1 MLECCHCHAK
11 LAIILDDKL
20 TPSQTETVTAHYLEQ
35 LTTKGHAPLCLFWDS
50 SKDDD
55 DDCPIPLFLADN
67 LDSQFVALLE
77 HPTPQTVLLER
88 ANAFAAISA
97 TQLPSSL
104 EPLAE
109 KEDRALFEQVKLK
122 VRAGKTAVLLALFGW
137 TLSNSSGTT
146 TTTRLECKL
155 CLAELNKNPLT
166 SHKYYCPLRCGFGG
180 RKESSLPCWK
190 TIAKNIITPPAAT
203 ANAVFFNTD
212 TANAS
217 S

>member
-137 TLSNSSGTT
+137 TLSTT
-146 TTTRLECKL
+146 TTTKLECKL

-180 RKESSLPCWK
+180 VGGQQSSLPCWK
-190 TIAKNIITPPAAT
+190 TIAKNIITPPAAP
-203 ANAVFFNTD
+203 AVFFKTV
-212 TANAS
+212 TTNALS
-217 S
+217 